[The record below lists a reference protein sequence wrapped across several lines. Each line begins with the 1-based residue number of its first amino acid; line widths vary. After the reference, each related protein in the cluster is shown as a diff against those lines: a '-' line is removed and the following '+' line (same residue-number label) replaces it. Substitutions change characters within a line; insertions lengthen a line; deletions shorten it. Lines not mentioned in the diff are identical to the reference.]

1 MTAALGEDHRRALCH
16 VRPPRADGMTML
28 FLMRHGAIEHPEAG
42 RFIGQADVALGRDG
56 RLQAEA
62 WQDEFKSIEFTAVWS
77 SDLSRAAETAA
88 IVFAGHA
95 AGVRISRELR
105 EIHLG
110 RWEGVPRRRVRDER
124 PELWQAR
131 GRDLAGFRPPGG
143 ESFRD
148 LQQRVVPPVTRMAAE
163 TRGNVCIVTHAG
175 VIRVLICRFLDMPL
189 SNLFRIRVDY
199 GSLSIVSRSPERIEV
214 IALNLKP
221 SRHNRSGGG
230 EIGGPYDPAQV

>member
-1 MTAALGEDHRRALCH
+1 
-16 VRPPRADGMTML
+16 MTML

-42 RFIGQADVALGRDG
+42 RFIGQTDVALGRNG

-95 AGVRISRELR
+95 AAVRTSRELR

-110 RWEGVPRRRVRDER
+110 QWEGVPRRRVRDER
-124 PELWQAR
+124 PDLWETR
-131 GRDLAGFRPPGG
+131 GKDLAGFRPPGG

-148 LQQRVVPPVTRMAAE
+148 LQRRVVLPVTRMADE
-163 TRGNVCIVTHAG
+163 TPGNVCIVTHAG
-175 VIRVLICRFLDMPL
+175 VIRVLICHFLDMPL

-199 GSLSIVSRSPERIEV
+199 GSLSIVSLSLERIEV
-214 IALNLKP
+214 CTLNLKP
-221 SRHNRSGGG
+221 SRHSPSGGG
-230 EIGGPYDPAQV
+230 NIGGLHDPAQV

>member
-1 MTAALGEDHRRALCH
+1 
-16 VRPPRADGMTML
+16 ML
-28 FLMRHGAIEHPEAG
+28 FLMRHGAIENPAAG
-42 RFIGQADVALGRDG
+42 RFIGQAEVALGRDG

-62 WQDEFKSIEFTAVWS
+62 WHDELKLIEFAAMWS
-77 SDLSRAAETAA
+77 SDLARAAETAA
-88 IVFAGHA
+88 IVFDGHA
-95 AGVRISRELR
+95 AAVRISRELR

-131 GRDLAGFRPPGG
+131 GKDLAGFRPPGG

-163 TRGNVCIVTHAG
+163 TPGNICIVTHAG
-175 VIRVLICRFLDMPL
+175 VIRVLICHFLDMPL

-199 GSLSIVSRSPERIEV
+199 GSLSIVSHSPERIEV
-214 IALNLKP
+214 CALNLKP
-221 SRHNRSGGG
+221 SRHNRLGGG